1 MSHSTDV
8 DKVKEMFEQV
18 PVSRIKELLKD
29 HDVYSTIE
37 ILIKEAERASD
48 DEDDLP
54 VIDLTVSD
62 TIMSSAWSKEKIV
75 PVCVKC
81 RMRTI

>member
-8 DKVKEMFEQV
+8 DKVKEMFKQV

-48 DEDDLP
+48 NEDDLP

-62 TIMSSAWSKEKIV
+62 TIMSSNNSAWSKEKNS
-75 PVCVKC
+75 PCVCE
-81 RMRTI
+81 M

>member
-1 MSHSTDV
+1 MLHSTDV
-8 DKVKEMFEQV
+8 DKVKEQV
-18 PVSRIKELLKD
+18 PVSRIKEVLKD

-37 ILIKEAERASD
+37 ILIKEAERPSD

-62 TIMSSAWSKEKIV
+62 TIMCSNNSAWSKERK
-75 PVCVKC
+75 
-81 RMRTI
+81 

>member
-1 MSHSTDV
+1 
-8 DKVKEMFEQV
+8 MFEQV

-37 ILIKEAERASD
+37 ILIKEAERPSD
-48 DEDDLP
+48 DDDDDLP

-62 TIMSSAWSKEKIV
+62 TIMSSNNS
-75 PVCVKC
+75 
-81 RMRTI
+81 T